1 MSTKELREPLGAP
14 PAGLDD
20 RPPEAAADELGKD
33 ADLAASLAQI
43 ILGVAKLQNSFDA
56 RLAYDETKEAAFQ
69 RLYADLQDAKL
80 AQSLEATRPLLL
92 DLLLLHDRVDTAIRA
107 SGVTSEASACAS
119 FKEELLEVLYRRD
132 VRRFGS
138 SAERFDPE
146 TQQAVEIVETADPA
160 EHQRV
165 ERVVRAGFRWGT
177 RVLRAEDVV
186 IRQRRRVPPSSTGP
200 T

>member
-1 MSTKELREPLGAP
+1 MTKELHGQPVNP
-14 PAGLDD
+14 PDNSSD
-20 RPPEAAADELGKD
+20 RTVGTPPENPVKLE
-33 ADLAASLAQI
+33 DLHVSLAQVMG
-43 ILGVAKLQNSFDA
+43 GVTRLQDSFEA
-56 RLAYDETKEAAFQ
+56 RLTYDATKEVAFQ

-92 DLLLLHDRVDTAIRA
+92 DLLLLYDRVDAASRA
-107 SGVTSEASACAS
+107 AGPPPGDSLVGS
-119 FKEELLEVLYRRD
+119 FKEELLEILYRRD
-132 VRRFGS
+132 VRRFAS

-146 TQQAVEIVETADPA
+146 TQQAVEVIETADPA

-186 IRQRRRVPPSSTGP
+186 IRQRRRTPHPATGST
-200 T
+200 